1 MQTYDIDILDYIR
14 TGHDRAITRAELSD
28 LTGIDDR
35 TIRDMIHYA
44 RRDIPILNMQDGRG
58 YFIPDMNILEERMML
73 MKYIR
78 QEESRL
84 KSIGWALKT
93 ARRAM
98 ELHYAKSATKKRI
111 ESVDQNARMD
121 KDSQRSA
128 GQ

>member
-14 TGHDRAITRAELSD
+14 TGHDRVITRAELSD

-58 YFIPDMNILEERMML
+58 YFVPDMNILEERMML

-93 ARRAM
+93 ARRTAKNCNM
-98 ELHYAKSATKKRI
+98 EVDTDELKPKRERGRKRVSKSA
-111 ESVDQNARMD
+111 
-121 KDSQRSA
+121 
-128 GQ
+128 

>member
-1 MQTYDIDILDYIR
+1 MTEQSR
-14 TGHDRAITRAELSD
+14 VSELSD

-84 KSIGWALKT
+84 KSIGWALKNSK
-93 ARRAM
+93 ANGQ
-98 ELHYAKSATKKRI
+98 ELQHGGRH
-111 ESVDQNARMD
+111 R
-121 KDSQRSA
+121 
-128 GQ
+128 

>member
-1 MQTYDIDILDYIR
+1 METINILDYIR
-14 TGHDRAITRAELSD
+14 VGHDNSITRAELSD

-93 ARRAM
+93 ARRTAKNCNM
-98 ELHYAKSATKKRI
+98 EVDNELKPKRERRRKRISKSA
-111 ESVDQNARMD
+111 
-121 KDSQRSA
+121 
-128 GQ
+128 

>member
-28 LTGIDDR
+28 LTGIDDK

-58 YFIPDMNILEERMML
+58 YFVPDMNILEERMML

-93 ARRAM
+93 ARRTAKNCNM
-98 ELHYAKSATKKRI
+98 EVDTDELKPKRERGRKRVSKSA
-111 ESVDQNARMD
+111 
-121 KDSQRSA
+121 
-128 GQ
+128 

>member
-1 MQTYDIDILDYIR
+1 METINILDYIR
-14 TGHDRAITRAELSD
+14 VGHDNSITRAELSD

-84 KSIGWALKT
+84 KSIGLALKT
-93 ARRAM
+93 ARRTAKNCNM
-98 ELHYAKSATKKRI
+98 EVDNELEPKRERRRKRISKSA
-111 ESVDQNARMD
+111 
-121 KDSQRSA
+121 
-128 GQ
+128 

>member
-35 TIRDMIHYA
+35 KIRDMIHYA

-58 YFIPDMNILEERMML
+58 YFVPDMNILEERMML

-93 ARRAM
+93 TRRT
-98 ELHYAKSATKKRI
+98 AKNCKHGGRH
-111 ESVDQNARMD
+111 R
-121 KDSQRSA
+121 
-128 GQ
+128 

>member
-58 YFIPDMNILEERMML
+58 YFVPDMNIFRRENDADEVHQTRRKPAEEYRL
-73 MKYIR
+73 GTKNSKANS
-78 QEESRL
+78 QELQHGGRH
-84 KSIGWALKT
+84 
-93 ARRAM
+93 R
-98 ELHYAKSATKKRI
+98 
-111 ESVDQNARMD
+111 
-121 KDSQRSA
+121 
-128 GQ
+128 

>member
-1 MQTYDIDILDYIR
+1 METYNVDILDYIR
-14 TGHDRAITRAELSD
+14 VGHDRAITRAELSD
-28 LTGIDDR
+28 LTRIDDR

-93 ARRAM
+93 ARRTAKNCNM
-98 ELHYAKSATKKRI
+98 EVDNELKRKREKGRKRI
-111 ESVDQNARMD
+111 SESA
-121 KDSQRSA
+121 
-128 GQ
+128 

>member
-28 LTGIDDR
+28 LTRIDDR

-78 QEESRL
+78 QEKSRL

-93 ARRAM
+93 ARRTAKNCNM
-98 ELHYAKSATKKRI
+98 EVDTDELKLKRERGRKRVSKSA
-111 ESVDQNARMD
+111 
-121 KDSQRSA
+121 
-128 GQ
+128 